1 MTELLQSPLRRTVK
15 LSARTEY
22 ACLAMLELA
31 AGAASPDPIRIR
43 HISDEHGIPSRFL
56 VQILLQ
62 LKNAGLVASTR
73 GAAGGYRLARP
84 ADEITLA
91 EVIAVTEGQSEQ
103 PQADSRTSPFA
114 AVVDA
119 ALLEAAAAE
128 REILE
133 ATTLGALLERARA
146 NSRDMYYI

>member
-1 MTELLQSPLRRTVK
+1 VK

-31 AGAASPDPIRIR
+31 ARAASPEPTRIR

-103 PQADSRTSPFA
+103 PQADARTSPFA
-114 AVVDA
+114 SVVDA

-133 ATTLGALLERARA
+133 ATTLGTLLERARA